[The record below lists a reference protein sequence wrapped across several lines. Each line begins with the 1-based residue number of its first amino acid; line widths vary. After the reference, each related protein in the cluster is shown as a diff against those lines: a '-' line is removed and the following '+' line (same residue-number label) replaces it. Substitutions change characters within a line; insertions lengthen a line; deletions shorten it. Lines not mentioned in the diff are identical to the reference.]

1 MIYLQPLFNYL
12 IRVGD
17 VLSQLINVVLFLG
30 ENANESVSGRAWR
43 LHETSKVWNV
53 AKICIDWIASPLEA
67 NHCEASYKADVS
79 RAAKLLREQG

>member
-1 MIYLQPLFNYL
+1 MTQAIIQYF
-12 IRVGD
+12 IRAGD
-17 VLSQLINVVLFLG
+17 ALSQLVNVVIFFG

-43 LHETSKVWNV
+43 LHKTSKVWNV